1 MLRGKMAQLGWPE
14 DSLAEIRGYT
24 SPAHSINLHKCWSN
38 KRSLSVLSWLRCPV
52 MGLWWATW
60 KCSSFTDMYNI
71 CCYGEYFF
79 TNVLFFFIIVRKFM
93 WYKKNTTHYDIIIIL
108 NLSIHGCNKSQ
119 HPISDYF
126 SIAACHIMLFIITV
140 MIIHIWYHFSVEI
153 SFLINFLPNLLRKGF
168 F

>member
-1 MLRGKMAQLGWPE
+1 
-14 DSLAEIRGYT
+14 
-24 SPAHSINLHKCWSN
+24 
-38 KRSLSVLSWLRCPV
+38 
-52 MGLWWATW
+52 
-60 KCSSFTDMYNI
+60 MYNI

-79 TNVLFFFIIVRKFM
+79 TNVLFFFIIVGKFM

-153 SFLINFLPNLLRKGF
+153 SFLINFLPNLLRKVF
-168 F
+168 FLIIIIHLIDVNIILYTQVQFANITNVHIYKTAWITKIKKRENAGYFSSSVSIMLYV